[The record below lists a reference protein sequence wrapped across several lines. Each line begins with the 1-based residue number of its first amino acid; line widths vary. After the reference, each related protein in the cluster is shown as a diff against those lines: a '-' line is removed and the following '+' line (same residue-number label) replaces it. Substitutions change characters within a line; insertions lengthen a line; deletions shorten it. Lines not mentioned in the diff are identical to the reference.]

1 MCNKNIVFNDR
12 SIIHYIIL
20 IILSTTAFT
29 MGQNEWVQLHDDP
42 EFTISGVAQF
52 NNGYIVVHDNKIMG
66 QARVSFINNK
76 NEFNQLV
83 WPQNTLPYDL
93 EGLARLPDSENQ
105 FIMMEST
112 GTCYRVLID
121 SVHFKI
127 TIINI
132 FELPMLKEDMNLEG
146 INVFKNDSY
155 YKIAYGD
162 RGSNIK
168 ESILFTADYNPST
181 DSISNIDTYTINLP
195 RPEYH
200 KRNIADLAIDN
211 RSVLWTSATSD
222 PGDNGPF
229 ETILYKL
236 GEFNPAGKF
245 SQYKKNKP
253 SFSFSGQKVEAM
265 VFYKSQLIL
274 MTDNEN
280 FGSTFYALDI
290 SPLK

>member
-29 MGQNEWVQLHDDP
+29 MCQNEWVQLHDDP

-76 NEFNQLV
+76 NDFNQLV
-83 WPQNTLPYDL
+83 WPKNTLPYDL

-121 SVHFKI
+121 SAHFKI

-168 ESILFTADYNPST
+168 ESILFTADYN
-181 DSISNIDTYTINLP
+181 
-195 RPEYH
+195 R
-200 KRNIADLAIDN
+200 
-211 RSVLWTSATSD
+211 
-222 PGDNGPF
+222 
-229 ETILYKL
+229 
-236 GEFNPAGKF
+236 
-245 SQYKKNKP
+245 
-253 SFSFSGQKVEAM
+253 
-265 VFYKSQLIL
+265 QLIRFQTSIL
-274 MTDNEN
+274 
-280 FGSTFYALDI
+280 I
-290 SPLK
+290 

>member
-1 MCNKNIVFNDR
+1 
-12 SIIHYIIL
+12 
-20 IILSTTAFT
+20 
-29 MGQNEWVQLHDDP
+29 
-42 EFTISGVAQF
+42 
-52 NNGYIVVHDNKIMG
+52 MG

-76 NEFNQLV
+76 NDFNQLV

-127 TIINI
+127 TIINL

-195 RPEYH
+195 QPEYH

-211 RSVLWTSATSD
+211 RSILWTSATSD

-229 ETILYKL
+229 ETVLYKL

-245 SQYKKNKP
+245 SQYKNNKS
-253 SFSFSGQKVEAM
+253 SFSLSGQKVEAM